1 MKHLEKQFESTPED
15 LENEYNPFQLS
26 YIQNYNPLYHL
37 FFEIDENN
45 YNRITLNHTYFIKD
59 MHTVID
65 LDTRRLH
72 NQNVYIKFSPILDS
86 LRFMT
91 GRYGPT
97 LDHIELPKIPSL
109 CIEPDSSDKKK
120 ATIHKKLMNPHNAS
134 YVDNF
139 FSFLSSQLLHHH
151 GFLHGIDYYGSFLGI
166 QKNFKVNI
174 SDDLDYLHSSTFF
187 RENNRRLFH
196 GNMENLEEYMN
207 YGSRRNKTKLVIG
220 GESTDISSLSVVDLG
235 EIETVDPGEPLPIE
249 IEEVY
254 ENQLETQSMSSD
266 VSSDN
271 TSNNSEINY
280 SSDEEG
286 GEDDEEW
293 ETESEGGESEENSDE
308 NSKEEPEK
316 YAYVHNYPVQL
327 ICLEKCHGTL
337 DELFDTNRI
346 NCFESVSCLFQIVM
360 TLLTYQKAF
369 AFTHNDLHTN
379 NVMYIETTRE
389 YLYYR
394 YQSRFYKV
402 PTFGKI
408 YKLIDFGRGVYQ
420 YKGRSLFS
428 DSFSP
433 NGDASTQYNTEPY
446 YNAKKPRVEPNMS
459 FDLCRLGTSIYDFV
473 IEDDHIKEEDLDEF
487 QKTIRRWCQDDT
499 GKNVLYKSNGEERY
513 PNFKLYK
520 MIARTVHQHTP
531 EAQLTFPL
539 FQQFCVTETGTE
551 KDIMDIDSIPSYVLE
566 KPTFSPK
573 NL

>member
-1 MKHLEKQFESTPED
+1 
-15 LENEYNPFQLS
+15 
-26 YIQNYNPLYHL
+26 
-37 FFEIDENN
+37 
-45 YNRITLNHTYFIKD
+45 
-59 MHTVID
+59 
-65 LDTRRLH
+65 
-72 NQNVYIKFSPILDS
+72 
-86 LRFMT
+86 
-91 GRYGPT
+91 
-97 LDHIELPKIPSL
+97 
-109 CIEPDSSDKKK
+109 
-120 ATIHKKLMNPHNAS
+120 
-134 YVDNF
+134 
-139 FSFLSSQLLHHH
+139 
-151 GFLHGIDYYGSFLGI
+151 
-166 QKNFKVNI
+166 
-174 SDDLDYLHSSTFF
+174 
-187 RENNRRLFH
+187 
-196 GNMENLEEYMN
+196 
-207 YGSRRNKTKLVIG
+207 
-220 GESTDISSLSVVDLG
+220 
-235 EIETVDPGEPLPIE
+235 
-249 IEEVY
+249 
-254 ENQLETQSMSSD
+254 
-266 VSSDN
+266 
-271 TSNNSEINY
+271 
-280 SSDEEG
+280 
-286 GEDDEEW
+286 
-293 ETESEGGESEENSDE
+293 
-308 NSKEEPEK
+308 
-316 YAYVHNYPVQL
+316 
-327 ICLEKCHGTL
+327 
-337 DELFDTNRI
+337 
-346 NCFESVSCLFQIVM
+346 M

-539 FQQFCVTETGTE
+539 FQQFCVAETGTE